1 MKLEN
6 KVSKCHQKRRTF
18 FLVIVPEKPVFVSS
32 PFRPVSYWSQLVY
45 GRGRV
50 ETRFYLSGIGVASLQ
65 SRPRLVTNTRR
76 FAPVVMAIE
85 RLWPSVTPS
94 IAQLTRS
101 PQGTW

>member
-6 KVSKCHQKRRTF
+6 KVSKCQKRRTF
-18 FLVIVPEKPVFVSS
+18 FLVIVPEKPVFVS

-65 SRPRLVTNTRR
+65 SRPRLATNWLVLNC
-76 FAPVVMAIE
+76 VVIGIVAVFVAAVLI
-85 RLWPSVTPS
+85 
-94 IAQLTRS
+94 I
-101 PQGTW
+101 